1 MADLPVLLVHGFA
14 SSFERNWRQPGWVAL
29 LEDAGREVIGV
40 DLLGHGA
47 APKPHDPAAYGDL
60 GARVRD
66 ALPPDRQV
74 DAVGFSLGASVLL
87 RVAVERPERFA
98 RLVLIGVGANLFGS
112 GDPEPIAQAIE
123 GSAEPSSSLAQAFAH
138 FADNGEN
145 DAAALAACIRRS
157 PGALDPAALAAVSC
171 PVLVVIGDRDFNW
184 PADGLVSAL
193 PDASLRV
200 LRHVDHLGTPNDFAA
215 IDATLSFLGAV

>member
-47 APKPHDPAAYGDL
+47 APMPHDPAAYGDL

-87 RVAVERPERFA
+87 RVAVEQPERFA

-157 PGALDPAALAAVSC
+157 PGAHDPAALAAVSC

-215 IDATLSFLGAV
+215 IDATLSFFGAV